1 MVHDPKLLVRHQ
13 GYFVGA
19 SALIINTV
27 LVPAA
32 GRDEE
37 KLSLGIA
44 LLGLIS
50 SEAHPPSL
58 FMGMNGGY

>member
-1 MVHDPKLLVRHQ
+1 MVQHDPKVSVRHQ
-13 GYFVGA
+13 GCFVGA

-27 LVPAA
+27 LVPAV

-44 LLGLIS
+44 LLGL
-50 SEAHPPSL
+50 
-58 FMGMNGGY
+58 MR

>member
-1 MVHDPKLLVRHQ
+1 MVQHDPKVSVRHQ
-13 GYFVGA
+13 GCFVGA

-44 LLGLIS
+44 LLGL
-50 SEAHPPSL
+50 
-58 FMGMNGGY
+58 MR